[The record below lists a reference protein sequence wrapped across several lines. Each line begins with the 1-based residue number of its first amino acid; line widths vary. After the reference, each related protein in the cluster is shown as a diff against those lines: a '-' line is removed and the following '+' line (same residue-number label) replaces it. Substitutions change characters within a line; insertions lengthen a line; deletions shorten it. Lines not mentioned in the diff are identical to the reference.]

1 MRKRPKAD
9 LDAYQQKIEQRVSA
23 CYALAARA
31 FMAHLTGGK
40 HYLQIFSDW
49 LSNDYRDLVV
59 EIEQFDSLI
68 RKHDKDLFPALELM
82 KTELTTII
90 EQSNE
95 LGKMAILLMGANAL
109 NQVAIQ
115 IAIG

>member
-1 MRKRPKAD
+1 MSKSTKAE
-9 LDAYQQKIEQRVSA
+9 LLAHQQKIEQRIAA

-40 HYLQIFSDW
+40 QYLQLFSDW

-59 EIEQFDSLI
+59 EIEQLDSMI
-68 RKHDKDLFPALELM
+68 RKHDKDLFPALEQT
-82 KTELTTII
+82 KTDLKTII

-95 LGKMAILLMGANAL
+95 LGKMAILLMDKR
-109 NQVAIQ
+109 
-115 IAIG
+115 